1 MSDPISTLAP
11 HFFQVGYVV
20 SDLADAEEWFQRVM
34 GVPSFM
40 RSDNVVLKEDCLYRG
55 RPADSAMNLSL
66 GFVRGTQVELI
77 EHVRGPSIYDE
88 FLKEKGPGLHHLGF
102 TVPDFPAAYEMMRKS
117 GLEPISEGHLGS
129 GTDFAYFDCEA
140 AGASI
145 IELLGFDEATTA
157 IMEQLR
163 KSSENAD

>member
-40 RSDNVVLKEDCLYRG
+40 RSDDVVLKEDCLYRG

-88 FLKEKGPGLHHLGF
+88 FLKARGPGLHHLCVRVDDIEEAMAHLAGLGVRLLSDEPQVGAHGCRVCF
-102 TVPDFPAAYEMMRKS
+102 VHPKSAGGVLLELSQPAD
-117 GLEPISEGHLGS
+117 G
-129 GTDFAYFDCEA
+129 
-140 AGASI
+140 
-145 IELLGFDEATTA
+145 
-157 IMEQLR
+157 
-163 KSSENAD
+163 